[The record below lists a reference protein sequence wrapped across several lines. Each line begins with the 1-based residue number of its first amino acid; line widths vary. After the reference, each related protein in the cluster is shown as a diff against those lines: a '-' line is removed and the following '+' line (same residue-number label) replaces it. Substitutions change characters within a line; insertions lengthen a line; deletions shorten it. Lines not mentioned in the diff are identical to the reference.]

1 MTHFVVDR
9 SFWSDV
15 LLLLFDDDD
24 DDELHAKAITSF
36 TPSHL
41 TLALAC
47 VQNMR
52 KRLNTIYASRQRF
65 AYEESERESM
75 CDGVRKCLFTSCLK

>member
-65 AYEESERESM
+65 AYEESEREST
-75 CDGVRKCLFTSCLK
+75 CDRFRKCLFTSCLK